1 MVGPPN
7 VVKSS
12 LFNCLLGQNKAIVSP
27 NPGTT
32 RDMLD
37 AQMLIH
43 NTAFNLVDAAGVRD
57 TSVLEESLGVGKML
71 DSIDSFPLILVVCDQ
86 EYKKQLI
93 GLKSVIHNHNSLVVK
108 NKSDLCPKQEGDVC
122 LVSAKTGEGVPKLKK
137 MIHAFFAS
145 SEPAIDQQFVL
156 NDRQLGLIDNAM
168 NNLEACQSLHS
179 PESIELMAE
188 HLKAARGCL
197 NDFLGEQSSDDLLGE
212 IFSKFCIGK

>member
-1 MVGPPN
+1 
-7 VVKSS
+7 
-12 LFNCLLGQNKAIVSP
+12 
-27 NPGTT
+27 
-32 RDMLD
+32 
-37 AQMLIH
+37 
-43 NTAFNLVDAAGVRD
+43 
-57 TSVLEESLGVGKML
+57 
-71 DSIDSFPLILVVCDQ
+71 
-86 EYKKQLI
+86 
-93 GLKSVIHNHNSLVVK
+93 
-108 NKSDLCPKQEGDVC
+108 
-122 LVSAKTGEGVPKLKK
+122 